1 MDSITRKREQ
11 EKRVVSEMIALYC
24 HKHHGAKHGL
34 CDDCAALEEYAR
46 SRSDHCPFM
55 ETKTFC
61 ATAVYIAINRKCE
74 RRFAK

>member
-34 CDDCAALEEYAR
+34 CDDCAALEEYACAQPQR
-46 SRSDHCPFM
+46 SLSIYGDENLLRQLPC
-55 ETKTFC
+55 TLL
-61 ATAVYIAINRKCE
+61 
-74 RRFAK
+74 